1 MSARSSTGIIALDL
15 AIGSF
20 SPSSITSIIRAMS
33 EQTALEFERE
43 KWRGEY
49 ELRKR
54 EIEIKERDASRSRW
68 SSPLVLAV
76 LAAATAALGNAA
88 AIWLNGIEQRDL
100 ETTKTEQARI
110 LEESKAEAARIL
122 EVIKTGN
129 NSDKAA
135 VNLKFLVDAG
145 LISDPD
151 RRKNIEKFL
160 VNRATGEGPALP
172 SQVSD
177 QALGTL
183 LLQLQNSIEHAPKLS
198 KEQLEMMMK
207 MMQQQQASPPPPKTP
222 R

>member
-1 MSARSSTGIIALDL
+1 
-15 AIGSF
+15 
-20 SPSSITSIIRAMS
+20 MS
-33 EQTALEFERE
+33 EQTSLEFERE
-43 KWRGEY
+43 KWLAEC

-54 EIEIKERDASRSRW
+54 EVAIKERDESRSRW

-76 LAAATAALGNAA
+76 LAATFAAFGNAA
-88 AIWLNGIEQRDL
+88 AIWLNGIEQREL

-129 NSDKAA
+129 NADKAA

-160 VNRATGEGPALP
+160 VNRAAGEGPALP
-172 SQVSD
+172 SQV
-177 QALGTL
+177 QVLPEML
-183 LLQLQNSIEHAPKLS
+183 EQLRKSIESIAQNTPAQT
-198 KEQLEMMMK
+198 KEQQEKMMM
-207 MMQQQQASPPPPKTP
+207 MMQMMQNQEKTQQAPPPPKTT

>member
-1 MSARSSTGIIALDL
+1 
-15 AIGSF
+15 
-20 SPSSITSIIRAMS
+20 MS
-33 EQTALEFERE
+33 EQTPLEFERE
-43 KWRGEY
+43 KWLAEY

-54 EIEIKERDASRSRW
+54 EVAVKERDESRSRW

-88 AIWLNGIEQRDL
+88 AIWLNGIEQRNL
-100 ETTKTEQARI
+100 ETTKTAQARI

-135 VNLKFLVDAG
+135 VNLKFLLDAG

-177 QALGTL
+177 EPLGKM
-183 LLQLQNSIEHAPKLS
+183 LLQLQKDIESLPKLT
-198 KEQLEMMMK
+198 KEQTEMMMMM
-207 MMQQQQASPPPPKTP
+207 MMQQARPPPPTTT

>member
-1 MSARSSTGIIALDL
+1 
-15 AIGSF
+15 
-20 SPSSITSIIRAMS
+20 MS
-33 EQTALEFERE
+33 EQTPLEFERE
-43 KWRGEY
+43 KWLAEY
-49 ELRKR
+49 EFRKR
-54 EIEIKERDASRSRW
+54 EVAIKERDDSRSRW

-88 AIWLNGIEQRDL
+88 AIWLNGIEQRNL
-100 ETTKTEQARI
+100 ETTKTAQARI

-135 VNLKFLVDAG
+135 VNLKFLLDAG

-177 QALGTL
+177 EPLGKM
-183 LLQLQNSIEHAPKLS
+183 LLQLQKDIESLPKLT
-198 KEQLEMMMK
+198 KEQTEMMMMM
-207 MMQQQQASPPPPKTP
+207 MMQQARPPPPPTTT